1 MNSNP
6 QPLQGIGYVY
16 VVRHANARGLTKIGL
31 TRHPQKRE
39 EQLGGDDCEVLCRLL
54 VLRPERVEAMLHSI
68 FSAQR
73 VPQSEWFDL
82 GDEQIREACNL
93 LTEAYGEVTEFCVH
107 YKAPEVPCLRAE
119 LEPEE
124 KPKGKPRPFRT
135 ERSKPTQTDNG
146 FQPTAV
152 GWLEEQ
158 RLRREAETKKREQA
172 WNQELEA
179 RRAKGRLWE

>member
-82 GDEQIREACNL
+82 DVEQIREACEAPAPHLANEPAREAPDPAEWNL
-93 LTEAYGEVTEFCVH
+93 L
-107 YKAPEVPCLRAE
+107 
-119 LEPEE
+119 
-124 KPKGKPRPFRT
+124 
-135 ERSKPTQTDNG
+135 
-146 FQPTAV
+146 
-152 GWLEEQ
+152 
-158 RLRREAETKKREQA
+158 
-172 WNQELEA
+172 
-179 RRAKGRLWE
+179 